1 MEPVDGRP
9 DPGPQPDTAP
19 GPGPQPDTAPGPGPQ
34 PDTAPG
40 PEPRPRYRAYRRR
53 WLVMLATCTLSCSNA
68 MCWLTFAPVA
78 DQTARYFH
86 ISMAQV
92 NWLSMVYLVVGV
104 PFGFGTTW
112 ILDTLGLKTSLILS
126 SWLNLFGCAVQF
138 LSVAFFIP
146 QDSWKFP
153 LLMVGQTLG
162 ALAQPLVLF
171 APTKLAAL
179 WFPEQQRATAN
190 MISSMAN
197 PLGILFANILSP
209 LLVKRPSAMPMLLGV
224 YAVPAVIA
232 CLLVTAVIRDKVPP
246 TPPSAGAANSTSE
259 PFITGM
265 KMLLKNKA
273 YLILMMCFGGG
284 VGIFTSFSAL
294 LQQIM
299 CVRGYSNSFAG
310 LCGGLF
316 IIFGILGAF
325 VVGLYVDRTKKFIET
340 TKINFCLTAFASIA
354 FALVSRMRDVPV
366 GLAVVCSLFGLL
378 GFSIYPVGMELGVE
392 CSYPVGEATSAGLIF
407 VSGQLQGALFILL
420 LPALAQPV
428 TSDGSACQ
436 VGVGAA
442 LDWTIPT
449 LVLAAICSL
458 EACCFALWF
467 HTDYR
472 RVSAENYEEA
482 TALLDGA
489 TE

>member
-1 MEPVDGRP
+1 MEPGRGR
-9 DPGPQPDTAP
+9 GPA
-19 GPGPQPDTAPGPGPQ
+19 ASI
-34 PDTAPG
+34 
-40 PEPRPRYRAYRRR
+40 RYRSYRRR
-53 WLVMLATCTLSCSNA
+53 WFLLFATCTLSCSNA

-86 ISMAQV
+86 ISVNQV
-92 NWLSMVYLVVGV
+92 NWLSMIYLVVGV

-112 ILDTLGLKTSLILS
+112 ILDMLGLKTSLILS
-126 SWLNLFGCAVQF
+126 SWLNLAGCALQL
-138 LSVAFFIP
+138 LSVTFFIP
-146 QDSWKFP
+146 HDSWKFP
-153 LLMVGQTLG
+153 LLMVGQTFG

-171 APTKLAAL
+171 SPTKLAAI

-209 LLVKRPSAMPMLLGV
+209 LLVKEPSSMPLLLGV

-232 CLLVTAVIRDKVPP
+232 CLLTTVGIRNKAPP

-265 KMLLKNKA
+265 KMLLKNKP
-273 YLILMMCFGGG
+273 YLILMVCFGGG

-294 LQQIM
+294 LQQIV
-299 CVRGYSNSFAG
+299 CVRGYSNTFAG
-310 LCGGLF
+310 LCGALF
-316 IIFGILGAF
+316 VIFGILGAF
-325 VVGLYVDRTKKFIET
+325 VLGLYVDRTKKFMET
-340 TKINFCLTAFASIA
+340 TKIIFCLTAFASIA
-354 FALVSRMRDVPV
+354 FALVSRMRDQPY

-378 GFSIYPVGMELGVE
+378 GFSIYPVCMELGVE

-407 VSGQLQGALFILL
+407 ISGQLQGALLILL
-420 LPALAQPV
+420 LPGLARPV
-428 TSDGSACQ
+428 TSDGSVCQ

-458 EACCFALWF
+458 EACCFAFLF
-467 HTDYR
+467 HTEYR
-472 RVSAENYEEA
+472 RVSAEDNEDA
-482 TALLDGA
+482 AALLAAA
-489 TE
+489 TQ

>member
-1 MEPVDGRP
+1 MWTCAVDGAPARWRLCCRVSGMMEPKGSDGGR
-9 DPGPQPDTAP
+9 DRESEAGLAL
-19 GPGPQPDTAPGPGPQ
+19 
-34 PDTAPG
+34 
-40 PEPRPRYRAYRRR
+40 RYQSYRRR
-53 WLVMLATCTLSCSNA
+53 WLVLFASSALSCSNA
-68 MCWLTFAPVA
+68 MCWLTFAPIA

-86 ISMAQV
+86 ISMDQV
-92 NWLSMVYLVVGV
+92 NWLSMIYLIVGV
-104 PFGFGTTW
+104 PFGFWTTW
-112 ILDTLGLKTSLILS
+112 ILDMLGLKTSLILS
-126 SWLNLFGCAVQF
+126 SWLNLAGCAMQL
-138 LSVAFFIP
+138 LSVADFIP
-146 QDSWKFP
+146 QESWKFP

-171 APTKLAAL
+171 SPTKVAAI

-209 LLVKRPSAMPMLLGV
+209 MLVKKPSSMPVLMIV
-224 YAVPAVIA
+224 YAVPAAIA
-232 CLLVTAVIRDKVPP
+232 CLLTSVGIRNKVPP

-259 PFITGM
+259 PFFRGV

-273 YLILMMCFGGG
+273 YLILMVCFGGG
-284 VGIFTSFSAL
+284 IGVFTSFSAL
-294 LQQIM
+294 LQQIL
-299 CVRGYSNSFAG
+299 CVRGYSN
-310 LCGGLF
+310 
-316 IIFGILGAF
+316 
-325 VVGLYVDRTKKFIET
+325 
-340 TKINFCLTAFASIA
+340 
-354 FALVSRMRDVPV
+354 VSRMRDQPY

-407 VSGQLQGALFILL
+407 VSGQLQGSLFIYF

-442 LDWTIPT
+442 LDWTVPT

-458 EACCFALWF
+458 EACCFALLF
-467 HTDYR
+467 HTEYR
-472 RVSAENYEEA
+472 RVSAEDNEDSS
-482 TALLDGA
+482 ALLDGA
-489 TE
+489 VSE

>member
-1 MEPVDGRP
+1 MEPGRGR
-9 DPGPQPDTAP
+9 GPA
-19 GPGPQPDTAPGPGPQ
+19 ASI
-34 PDTAPG
+34 
-40 PEPRPRYRAYRRR
+40 RYRSYRRR
-53 WLVMLATCTLSCSNA
+53 WFLLFATCTLSCSNA

-86 ISMAQV
+86 ISVNQV
-92 NWLSMVYLVVGV
+92 NWLSMIYLVVGV

-112 ILDTLGLKTSLILS
+112 ILDMLGLKTSLILS
-126 SWLNLFGCAVQF
+126 SWLNLAGCALQL
-138 LSVAFFIP
+138 LSVTFFIP
-146 QDSWKFP
+146 HDSWKFP
-153 LLMVGQTLG
+153 LLMVGQTFG

-171 APTKLAAL
+171 SPTKLAAI

-209 LLVKRPSAMPMLLGV
+209 LLVKEPSSMPLLLGV

-232 CLLVTAVIRDKVPP
+232 CLLTTVGIRNKAPP

-265 KMLLKNKA
+265 KM
-273 YLILMMCFGGG
+273 
-284 VGIFTSFSAL
+284 
-294 LQQIM
+294 
-299 CVRGYSNSFAG
+299 
-310 LCGGLF
+310 
-316 IIFGILGAF
+316 
-325 VVGLYVDRTKKFIET
+325 
-340 TKINFCLTAFASIA
+340 
-354 FALVSRMRDVPV
+354 VSRMRDQPY

-378 GFSIYPVGMELGVE
+378 GFSIYPVCMELGVE

-407 VSGQLQGALFILL
+407 ISGQLQGALLILL
-420 LPALAQPV
+420 LPGLARPV
-428 TSDGSACQ
+428 TSDGSVCQ

-458 EACCFALWF
+458 EACCFAFLF
-467 HTDYR
+467 HTEYR
-472 RVSAENYEEA
+472 RVSAEDNEDA
-482 TALLDGA
+482 AALLAAA
-489 TE
+489 TQ

>member
-1 MEPVDGRP
+1 MEPGRGR
-9 DPGPQPDTAP
+9 GPA
-19 GPGPQPDTAPGPGPQ
+19 ASI
-34 PDTAPG
+34 
-40 PEPRPRYRAYRRR
+40 RYRSYRRR
-53 WLVMLATCTLSCSNA
+53 WFLLFATCTLSCSNA

-86 ISMAQV
+86 ISVNQV
-92 NWLSMVYLVVGV
+92 NWLSMIYLVVGV

-112 ILDTLGLKTSLILS
+112 ILDMLGLKTSLILS
-126 SWLNLFGCAVQF
+126 SWLNLAGCALQL
-138 LSVAFFIP
+138 LSVTFFIP
-146 QDSWKFP
+146 HDSWKFP
-153 LLMVGQTLG
+153 LLMVGQTFG

-171 APTKLAAL
+171 SPTKLAAI

-209 LLVKRPSAMPMLLGV
+209 LLVKEPSSMPLLLGV

-232 CLLVTAVIRDKVPP
+232 CLLTTVGIRNKAPP

-265 KMLLKNKA
+265 KMLLKNKP
-273 YLILMMCFGGG
+273 YLILMVCFGGG

-294 LQQIM
+294 LQQIV
-299 CVRGYSNSFAG
+299 CVRGYSN
-310 LCGGLF
+310 
-316 IIFGILGAF
+316 
-325 VVGLYVDRTKKFIET
+325 
-340 TKINFCLTAFASIA
+340 
-354 FALVSRMRDVPV
+354 VSRMRDQPY

-378 GFSIYPVGMELGVE
+378 GFSIYPVCMELGVE

-407 VSGQLQGALFILL
+407 ISGQLQGALLILL
-420 LPALAQPV
+420 LPGLARPV
-428 TSDGSACQ
+428 TSDGSVCQ

-458 EACCFALWF
+458 EACCFAFLF
-467 HTDYR
+467 HTEYR
-472 RVSAENYEEA
+472 RVSAEDNEDA
-482 TALLDGA
+482 AALLAAA
-489 TE
+489 TQ

>member
-1 MEPVDGRP
+1 
-9 DPGPQPDTAP
+9 
-19 GPGPQPDTAPGPGPQ
+19 
-34 PDTAPG
+34 
-40 PEPRPRYRAYRRR
+40 
-53 WLVMLATCTLSCSNA
+53 
-68 MCWLTFAPVA
+68 
-78 DQTARYFH
+78 
-86 ISMAQV
+86 
-92 NWLSMVYLVVGV
+92 
-104 PFGFGTTW
+104 
-112 ILDTLGLKTSLILS
+112 ILS
-126 SWLNLFGCAVQF
+126 SWLNLAGCAVQL

-146 QDSWKFP
+146 HESWKFP

-162 ALAQPLVLF
+162 AFAQPLVLF
-171 APTKLAAL
+171 SPTKLAAT

-209 LLVKRPSAMPMLLGV
+209 LLVKKPSSMPVLLGV
-224 YAVPAVIA
+224 YAVPAAIA
-232 CLLVTAVIRDKVPP
+232 CFLTMVAIRHKVPP

-259 PFITGM
+259 PFFTGI
-265 KMLLKNKA
+265 KM
-273 YLILMMCFGGG
+273 
-284 VGIFTSFSAL
+284 T
-294 LQQIM
+294 
-299 CVRGYSNSFAG
+299 FAG
-310 LCGGLF
+310 LCGALF
-316 IIFGILGAF
+316 IVFGILGAF
-325 VVGLYVDRTKKFIET
+325 VFGLYVDRTKKFMET
-340 TKINFCLTAFASIA
+340 TKINFCLTAFASIG
-354 FALVSRMRDVPV
+354 FALVSRLRDQPY

-428 TSDGSACQ
+428 TADGSACQ

-458 EACCFALWF
+458 EACCFALLF
-467 HTDYR
+467 HTEYK
-472 RVSAENYEEA
+472 RVNAEDDEVSS
-482 TALLDGA
+482 ALLQGAA

>member
-1 MEPVDGRP
+1 MMEPKGSDGGR
-9 DPGPQPDTAP
+9 GRESEA
-19 GPGPQPDTAPGPGPQ
+19 GLAL
-34 PDTAPG
+34 
-40 PEPRPRYRAYRRR
+40 RYQSYRRR
-53 WLVMLATCTLSCSNA
+53 WLVLFASSALSCSNA
-68 MCWLTFAPVA
+68 MCWLTFAPIA

-86 ISMAQV
+86 ISMDQV
-92 NWLSMVYLVVGV
+92 NWLSMIYLIVGV
-104 PFGFGTTW
+104 PFGFWTTW
-112 ILDTLGLKTSLILS
+112 ILDMLGLKTSLILS
-126 SWLNLFGCAVQF
+126 SWLNLAGCAMQL
-138 LSVAFFIP
+138 LSVADFIP
-146 QDSWKFP
+146 QQSWKFP

-171 APTKLAAL
+171 SPTKLAAI

-209 LLVKRPSAMPMLLGV
+209 MLVKKPSSMPVLMIV
-224 YAVPAVIA
+224 YAVPAAIA
-232 CLLVTAVIRDKVPP
+232 CLLTSIGIRNKVPP

-259 PFITGM
+259 PFFRGV

-273 YLILMMCFGGG
+273 YLILMVCFGGG
-284 VGIFTSFSAL
+284 IGVFTSFSAL
-294 LQQIM
+294 LQQIL
-299 CVRGYSNSFAG
+299 CVRGYSNTFAG
-310 LCGGLF
+310 LCGALF
-316 IIFGILGAF
+316 IVFGICGAF
-325 VVGLYVDRTKKFIET
+325 VLGMYVDRTKKFMET
-340 TKINFCLTAFASIA
+340 TKINFCLTAFATIA
-354 FALVSRMRDVPV
+354 FALVSRMRDQPY

-407 VSGQLQGALFILL
+407 VSGQLQGSLFIYF

-442 LDWTIPT
+442 LDWTVPT

-458 EACCFALWF
+458 EACCFALLF
-467 HTDYR
+467 HTEYR
-472 RVSAENYEEA
+472 RVSAEDDEDSS
-482 TALLDGA
+482 ALLDGA
-489 TE
+489 VSE

>member
-209 LLVKRPSAMPMLLGV
+209 LLVKRPSAMPML
-224 YAVPAVIA
+224 
-232 CLLVTAVIRDKVPP
+232 
-246 TPPSAGAANSTSE
+246 
-259 PFITGM
+259 
-265 KMLLKNKA
+265 LLKNKA